1 MALISASIPNLI
13 NGVSQQ
19 PPSLRLKTQA
29 ELQEN
34 GLSSV
39 VSGLV
44 KRPASQHIANLG
56 NINSTNPFI
65 HTMKRDDNE
74 YYTLVITENAIR
86 VFDEFGNERQVNGDA
101 SYLAGLT
108 NPSEELAATTIA
120 DYTFVLNKNTV
131 VKKDT
136 RLSSTRN
143 PEGLIYVKQG
153 DYRTKYEVKITKNG
167 TTYTR
172 SIETMASTQDNNSLV
187 SNAEQS
193 IQTDRIARNL
203 RYDTTTESTY
213 YGSTAGGSIPNISF
227 GTYGNVIH
235 IVSTDG
241 VDFDLEV
248 TDSRGNQHLYGFKGA
263 CPDFDKLPPNGP
275 QGFKIKVVGDN
286 DKGQDDYYV
295 ALTEDPETG
304 GVVWK
309 ETVGNRIEV
318 ALDASTMPHQLVSN
332 ADGTF
337 TFRQS
342 QYRERKVGDDNTN
355 PFPSFVGLPL
365 ADIFFHRNRLGLL
378 ADENVIFSEAGAF
391 EEFNFFLKTTLT
403 LLSTDVIDI
412 AVSNNRVSI
421 LKHAVPFNQ
430 SLLLFS
436 DLTQFKL
443 DSDELLGPSTAKIN
457 ISTQFEASLRAKPV
471 GAGKYVFFATKR
483 GKWGG
488 VREYFVNED
497 TETNDAADITA
508 HCPEYLAGKI
518 LKLEASSNEDTL
530 LALCEDDRNAI
541 YVYRYYWNGTEKL
554 QSAWS
559 RWTFGGRILDVS
571 FVESD
576 INMLVDYNG
585 EVCLER
591 INLST
596 DDALEYTENSHSVHL
611 DRRVHLDL
619 SQATVPYTDTTGK
632 LKYIAMD
639 GGEVTE
645 AEADNIVAAGGTV
658 YAGIPYTFRYQFS
671 EMVMKNDKDPITI
684 GQLQLRNMS
693 VVYNDTGYF
702 ETVVTPLARDPKVS
716 EFTGRVLG
724 SNTNQLNKVAIS
736 TGTYRFHVLGNSKNV
751 NIELRSD
758 SHLPCAF
765 QSAEWEGFFV
775 LRSRRL

>member
-44 KRPASQHIANLG
+44 KRPASEFIASLG
-56 NINSTNPFI
+56 PLNSSHPFI
-65 HTMKRDDNE
+65 HTMKRDDKE
-74 YYTLVITENAIR
+74 YYILIITENSIR
-86 VFDEFGNERQVNGDA
+86 VFDDKGVERTVDGDA
-101 SYLAGLT
+101 SYLVGLT
-108 NPSEELAATTIA
+108 NPAEELAATTVA
-120 DYTFVLNKNTV
+120 DYTFILNKKTI

-136 RLSSTRN
+136 KLSSTRN
-143 PEGLIYVKQG
+143 PEAMVYVKQG

-167 TTYTR
+167 TVYTR
-172 SIETMASTQDNNSLV
+172 SLETMSSTQDTNTLV
-187 SNAEQS
+187 SNAERS
-193 IQTDRIARNL
+193 IQTDRIATNL
-203 RYDTTTESTY
+203 RYDVTTDSTY
-213 YGSTAGGSIPNISF
+213 YGLTSAGSIPNIAF
-227 GTYGNVIH
+227 YEYGNVLH

-241 VDFDLEV
+241 VDFDIEV
-248 TDSRGNQHLYGFKGA
+248 EDSRGNQHLFGFKGA
-263 CPDFDKLPPNGP
+263 CADFDKLPPTGP
-275 QGFKIKVVGDN
+275 EGFKIKVVGDN

-295 ALTEDPETG
+295 ALTKDPDTG
-304 GVVWK
+304 GLVWK
-309 ETVGNRIEV
+309 ETVGNNIEV

-332 ADGTF
+332 ADGSF

-342 QYRERKVGDDNTN
+342 TYRERKVGDDNTN

-403 LLSTDVIDI
+403 LLGTDVIDL

-436 DLTQFKL
+436 DLTQFRL
-443 DSDELLGPSTAKIN
+443 DADELLGPATARVN
-457 ISTQFEASLRAKPV
+457 ISTQFEASLGAKPV

-508 HCPEYLAGKI
+508 HCPEYLAGRI

-530 LALCEDDRNAI
+530 LALCEDDPNAI

-554 QSAWS
+554 QSSWS
-559 RWTFGGRILDVS
+559 RWTFKGKVLNVS
-571 FVESD
+571 FIESD
-576 INMLVDYNG
+576 INLLMEYDG
-585 EVCLER
+585 HASLER

-596 DDALEYTENSHSVHL
+596 DTAYEYTDNSHSVHL
-611 DRRVHLDL
+611 DRRVMLEL
-619 SQATVPYTDTTGK
+619 GRATIPYTHQASDII
-632 LKYIAMD
+632 YVAMN
-639 GGEVTE
+639 GGVVSK
-645 AEADNIVAAGGTV
+645 AEADNIINAGGRV
-658 YAGIPYTFRYQFS
+658 YAGLPYMFRYELS
-671 EMVMKNDKDPITI
+671 ELVMKNQQDPITI
-684 GQLQLRNMS
+684 GKLQLRNMS
-693 VVYNDTGYF
+693 VVYSETGYF
-702 ETVVTPLARDPKVS
+702 ETVVTPLGRDPKVS
-716 EFTGRVLG
+716 TFNGRVLG
-724 SNTNQLNKVAIS
+724 SSTTRLNNVSIS
-736 TGTYRFHVLGNSKNV
+736 TGTYRFYVLGSSKNIK
-751 NIELRSD
+751 IELRSD